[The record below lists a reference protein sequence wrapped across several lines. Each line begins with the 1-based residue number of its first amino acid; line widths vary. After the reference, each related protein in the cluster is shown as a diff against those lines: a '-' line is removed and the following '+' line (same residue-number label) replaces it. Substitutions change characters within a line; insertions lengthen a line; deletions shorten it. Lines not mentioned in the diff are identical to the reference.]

1 LTDSDTYFQLQQF
14 YAKQMQNLDG
24 GDADAF
30 AASFTA
36 DGVFVHYPHD
46 EVQGRDAILTATR
59 EGVARTRALG
69 VVRRH
74 WFGMLEV
81 TAGPDSTIC
90 TRYSAITSA
99 VNADGE
105 VRLEPTCMV
114 EDVLVA
120 TGDGGYLNHR
130 RTVRRDDVE
139 GPK

>member
-14 YAKQMQNLDG
+14 YAKQMQSLDG

-36 DGVFVHYPHD
+36 DAVFVHYPHD
-46 EVQGRDAILTATR
+46 EVRGRDAILTATR

-74 WFGMLEV
+74 WFGMLDV

-105 VRLEPTCMV
+105 VRLGTTCMI
-114 EDVLVA
+114 EDVLMPDA
-120 TGDGGYLNHR
+120 DGGYLNQR
-130 RTVRRDDVE
+130 RTVRRDDLE